1 MKAPFLKFLS
11 IAILF
16 QLSYAKPAAS
26 DNQDNLTLDGIPA
39 IAPNLAEIPGD
50 LADGTQDLWIFT
62 VSPDDALSLFSA
74 RIDGLKDTGGA
85 VGFIGI
91 ERNEAREVTRRT
103 DISQAGVLPSMRD
116 GKVSAQIG
124 PLLLEAGEYILGVTP
139 LIAGQGDYRLRFE
152 TQTPIPITPENTA
165 LAIGLWQGEIS
176 GDAVCFA
183 LPEGAADLAVWSPK
197 DVTLAVW
204 MQDIAGVKH
213 LRANAAPIW
222 QVSGIVTDTYQ
233 LCFFGAQGTPW
244 VAQVAM
250 AAMATSAMEPDDT
263 PDMAQGLPNSGTL
276 SGQIDARGS
285 RRDTDTFIL
294 PAGPASYR
302 LLLTAPDRQ
311 KIDYELHTTAGPSV
325 KSGSARSEAD
335 IAPIVAIEDLVLSLS
350 GNAGTTYEISYL
362 PYPAP
367 LDGQESEPNDTL
379 ASATVWP
386 LQNPATG
393 TLGSDDSDFF
403 QFQLDVPPQL
413 WRLQADGAGVNRF
426 TVYDVSNQ
434 VIAERRGNNTDLQ
447 RISNLYMIPGRYTV
461 KVEGEGDYSL
471 RILPQG
477 PRRDDVEMEPNDDA
491 QQLVVGQSLRG
502 QLDPSDRDVF
512 RFSMRSTEWLT
523 LRISPPLGETISVYM
538 RAEGGEVFR
547 KSLTGGQSI
556 MDYTRVYQAG
566 DYEIE
571 IKTAGGISGL
581 DDYMIALLPS
591 EQPFGPLRDREPN
604 DYAHSAENWP
614 DDGRLVGSVGVVQQD
629 RDAYRLR
636 NVTDGADLRF
646 CELPAE
652 ITVSVQGPDG
662 RDVRRT
668 SLEKTDQGTCLVYD
682 DLVKGD
688 HVVFLEQN
696 STGSRTGN
704 PTDYVIAPTGQAAGE
719 QGAPLPLSQ
728 LAITIDAAPPVP
740 KSFVEGFEQHLP
752 LVFSIDG
759 YDGLAT
765 LSATL
770 AASEPNWAI
779 SALEITDQG
788 NGRALVKTELIA
800 PPDLGESEIR
810 VHLDLKNGGGRGV
823 ISQVF
828 VPSPLVPVQSPK
840 RAFAVP
846 EALFGGLNMASAQF
860 GGRIVALDGSDL
872 GGRDPDLARGANTLI
887 DGLATASEEFA
898 FRHVENG
905 PQFNFDLGGDGIV
918 PLAGL
923 LLTPRGAPGASR
935 TLKDFVV
942 EASEDGVTFAEVL
955 RATLKADPVE
965 QGFVFD
971 QPVSARALRLVPLS
985 NWTNTNDNLSPVRLG
1000 EFKAVAVPG
1009 WGPESGSP
1017 INIADPA
1024 FGGQVVWADPAGQI
1038 GTDWDGELLLG
1049 EDTRPSL
1056 VRNVDRISAVLG
1068 FHHSR
1073 AANVSAIDW
1082 TLDTE
1087 TMTAPN
1093 TGNTD
1098 AITISASVEG
1108 PLGPWVE
1115 VAQWTSAG
1123 QGGTRIDFA
1132 EPIWARYLR
1141 FDMSMKTTA
1150 EYLRIPD
1157 QIRVWETASTS
1168 QLPSILAEWGE
1179 FSQASAYERENAV
1192 TPIAPPAPAGGA
1204 TVALAVALE
1213 QDDKVA
1219 SSVQRGVNAD
1229 WWRVTP
1235 PIGAGEL
1242 RVTIDINQQGGAYP
1256 SLFDANGD
1264 VVAMRRA
1271 TEVEAEARGLPMPL
1285 YLAPIDANSPYDLRV
1300 EEPLRPIAIVWD
1312 TSGSTMP
1319 YKPAMDRAL
1328 RDIAL
1333 LANPDRDLIGF
1344 LPFGGSML
1352 GGSLLGD
1359 PELLIRRLGNEPAS
1373 GNSSNAEAA
1382 LVQAS
1387 NALKNLDGV
1396 RGIILITDA
1405 ATTRDLPLWQ
1415 TLSDVRPRIGA
1426 LAIPSTGAFGSNPD
1440 RERDLMENW
1449 ARASGGFYQY
1459 ISTQA
1464 DFSEGFARA
1473 VDKMRGPKPYQM
1485 RISFGPFVP
1494 APEGSLRVFE
1504 MPAEGNSDQPTTS
1517 SVLILLDTSGSM
1529 LQRIDGKRRYQ
1540 IAQTALAPLAQQ
1552 ANARGIAIGLRRFGI
1567 APDACDTELLA
1578 PVSRRSPK
1586 ELTDILATIVPQNN
1600 ARTPIAAALA
1610 QAGADLANAEGVP
1623 RIVILTDGEETC
1635 EGDPEDVISDLA
1647 AQGIAVRIDIVGFA
1661 IDDPALSATFTD
1673 WARVGRGQ
1681 YINVSDSDALE
1692 RALLDVSQKQIRV
1705 QAADGTVTI
1714 GTVGGHALPLAAG
1727 HYAVVVEGR
1736 DAPLSVDIL
1745 AGTESVIDLTE

>member
-1 MKAPFLKFLS
+1 MKIPFLKFLS
-11 IAILF
+11 ITILF

-26 DNQDNLTLDGIPA
+26 DIQDNLTLVGIPT
-39 IAPNLAEIPGD
+39 IAPNLAELSGD
-50 LADGTQDLWIFT
+50 LSDGMQDLWLFT

-74 RIDGLKDTGGA
+74 RVDGLGDTGGA
-85 VGFIGI
+85 IGFIGI
-91 ERNEAREVTRRT
+91 ERNDADEVTRRT
-103 DISQAGVLPSMRD
+103 DVSQSGAVPSTRD
-116 GKVSAQIG
+116 DVSAQIG
-124 PLLLEAGEYILGVTP
+124 PLMLEAGEYILGVTP
-139 LIAGQGDYRLRFE
+139 LIAGQGNYRLRFE
-152 TQTPIPITPENTA
+152 TQNATQTTTENTG
-165 LAIGLWQGEIS
+165 LAVGLWQGEVS
-176 GDAVCFA
+176 DDAACFA
-183 LPEGAADLAVWSPK
+183 LPDGAADLAVWAPK
-197 DVTLAVW
+197 GAALTVW
-204 MQDIAGVKH
+204 IQDIAGVKH
-213 LRANAAPIW
+213 LRAKAAPVW
-222 QVSGIVTDTYQ
+222 QVSGIIVDSYQ
-233 LCFFGAQGTPW
+233 LCFSGAPGTPW
-244 VAQVAM
+244 VAQLAL
-250 AAMATSAMEPDDT
+250 ATKPESASEPDDT
-263 PDMAQGLPNSGTL
+263 PDMPRALPNGGTV

-285 RRDTDTFIL
+285 QRDTDTFML

-302 LLLTAPDRQ
+302 LLLTAHEGQ
-311 KIDYELHTTAGPSV
+311 KIDYELRTTAGTSV
-325 KSGSARSEAD
+325 KSGSARSAAD
-335 IAPIVAIEDLVLSLS
+335 IAPIVAKEDLVLSLS
-350 GNAGTTYEISYL
+350 GDAGTKYEISYF
-362 PYPAP
+362 PYPTP
-367 LDGQESEPNDTL
+367 QDGEKIEPNDTL
-379 ASATVWP
+379 ATATIWP
-386 LQNPATG
+386 LQTPATG
-393 TLGSDDSDFF
+393 NLINDDSDFF
-403 QFQLDVPPQL
+403 QFHLDDPAQL
-413 WRLQADGAGVNRF
+413 WRLQADGAGVRRF
-426 TVYDVSNQ
+426 TVYDVSNE
-434 VIAERRGNNTDLQ
+434 VIAERHGNNTDLQ

-461 KVEGEGDYSL
+461 KVEGEGPYSL
-471 RILPQG
+471 RILSQG
-477 PRRDDVEMEPNDDA
+477 PRRDDVEIEPNDDA
-491 QQLVVGQSLRG
+491 QRLVIGQSLRG
-502 QLDPSDRDVF
+502 QLDPGDRDVF
-512 RFSMRSTEWLT
+512 RFSVRSTEWLN
-523 LRISPPLGETISVYM
+523 LRVSPPLGETISVYM

-547 KSLTGGQSI
+547 KLLTGGQST
-556 MDYTRVYQAG
+556 MDYTRAYQAG

-581 DDYMIALLPS
+581 DDYVIALRPS
-591 EQPFGPLRDREPN
+591 DQPFGPLRDREPN

-614 DDGRLVGSVGVVQQD
+614 EDGRLVGSVGIVQQD

-636 NVTDGADLRF
+636 IVSKGADLRF

-652 ITVSVQGPDG
+652 ITVSVQGADG

-668 SLEKTDQGTCLVYD
+668 SLERTDQGTCLVYD
-682 DLVKGD
+682 DLAKGD
-688 HVVFLEQN
+688 HIVFLEQN
-696 STGSRTGN
+696 SKGSRTGN

-719 QGAPLPLSQ
+719 QGAPLPQSQ

-752 LVFSIDG
+752 LAFSIDG
-759 YDGLAT
+759 YDALAT

-800 PPDLGESEIR
+800 PPELGESEIR

-828 VPSPLVPVQSPK
+828 VPTPLVPVQSPK

-846 EALFGGLNMASAQF
+846 EPLLGGLNMASAQL
-860 GGRIVALDGSDL
+860 GGRIVALDGGDL
-872 GGRDPDLARGANTLI
+872 DGRDPDKARGANALI
-887 DGLATASEEFA
+887 DGLAIASEEFG

-905 PQFNFDLGGDGIV
+905 PLFNFDLGGDDIV

-935 TLKDFVV
+935 TLKDFFV
-942 EASEDGVTFAEVL
+942 EASADGVTFAEVL
-955 RATLKADPVE
+955 RATLKADQVE

-971 QPVSARALRLVPLS
+971 QTVSARALRLVPLS
-985 NWTNTNDNLSPVRLG
+985 SWTNDNNNLSPVRLG

-1009 WGPESGSP
+1009 WSPEAGSP
-1017 INIADPA
+1017 LNIADPA

-1038 GTDWDGELLLG
+1038 GTDWDRELLLDG
-1049 EDTRPSL
+1049 DTRPSL
-1056 VRNVDRISAVLG
+1056 VRDVDRISAVLG

-1073 AANVSAIDW
+1073 AASVLAIDW
-1082 TLDTE
+1082 TLDSE
-1087 TMTAPN
+1087 TMAAPN
-1093 TGNTD
+1093 AGTTD

-1115 VAQWTSAG
+1115 VAKWTSAG

-1132 EPIWARYLR
+1132 QPIWARYLR
-1141 FDMSMKTTA
+1141 FDMSTKTTA
-1150 EYLRIPD
+1150 DYLRIPE
-1157 QIRVWETASTS
+1157 QIRVWEAASTS
-1168 QLPSILAEWGE
+1168 RLPSILGEWGE
-1179 FSQASAYERENAV
+1179 FSQASAYERDNAV
-1192 TPIAPPAPAGGA
+1192 TPTALPAPAGGA

-1229 WWRVTP
+1229 WWGITP
-1235 PIGAGEL
+1235 PVGAGEL
-1242 RVTIDINQQGGAYP
+1242 RVTLDTKQQGGAHP
-1256 SLFDANGD
+1256 SLFDTNGN
-1264 VVAMRRA
+1264 VVALRRA

-1285 YLAPIDANSPYDLRV
+1285 YLAPIDENLPYDLRV

-1312 TSGSTMP
+1312 TSGSTVP

-1344 LPFGGSML
+1344 LPFGGSLL

-1359 PELLIRRLGNEPAS
+1359 PELLIRRLGNETAT
-1373 GNSSNAEAA
+1373 GDSSNAEAA
-1382 LVQAS
+1382 LVQAGG
-1387 NALKNLDGV
+1387 ALKDLDGV

-1405 ATTRDLPLWQ
+1405 ATNRDLPLWQ

-1426 LAIPSTGAFGSNPD
+1426 LAIPSTGAFGRNPD

-1464 DFSEGFARA
+1464 DFSQGFARA
-1473 VDKMRGPKPYQM
+1473 VDKMRGPKPYQIS
-1485 RISFGPFVP
+1485 ISFGPFVP
-1494 APEGSLRVFE
+1494 APEGSLRAFE
-1504 MPAEGNSDQPTTS
+1504 MPAEENSDQRTTS
-1517 SVLILLDTSGSM
+1517 SVLILMDTSGSM

-1578 PVSRRSPK
+1578 PISRRSPN
-1586 ELTDILATIVPQNN
+1586 EFTDMLATIVPQNN

-1610 QAGADLANAEGVP
+1610 QAGADLANAVGVP

-1635 EGDPEDVISDLA
+1635 EGDPEQVISDLA

-1661 IDDPALSATFTD
+1661 IDDQALSATFTD

-1692 RALLDVSQKQIRV
+1692 RALLDVSQKQFRV
-1705 QAADGTVTI
+1705 QAADGTETI
-1714 GTVGGHALPLAAG
+1714 GTVGGDALPLAAG
-1727 HYAVVVEGR
+1727 RYTVVVEGR